1 VSTTATPAPAPA
13 ERALHDC
20 RDAFVATL
28 IELADAD
35 PRIVA
40 VVNDSVGSSK
50 LNPFAARFGDRL
62 VNVGIAEQDMV
73 GVAAGLANG
82 GKIPF
87 VSAASCFLTARAMEQ
102 IKVDAAYSQSH
113 VVLCGMSPG
122 MAYGELG
129 PTHHSIEDLAWLRT
143 LPGLTVLVPSDPAET
158 AQAIRWAAQ
167 HDGPVFVR
175 VSRMGVPDVNPPGY
189 QFAPGRAVT
198 LRDGSDITL
207 IATGTVVVRALDAAD
222 LLAAEGIFARV
233 LSMPSIKPLDG
244 DAIEAAAR
252 ETGAIVTVEE
262 ALTSGLGG
270 AVAEVVVRRH
280 PVPMRFVGVPDTF
293 APTGSVQWL
302 LDHFGISA
310 DGVAAAVRD
319 VLASSTRHR
328 GDLPVGG

>member
-1 VSTTATPAPAPA
+1 MSTTIAAAP

-28 IELADAD
+28 IDLAEHDA
-35 PRIVA
+35 RIVA

-50 LNPFAARFGDRL
+50 LGPFGERFGDRM

-102 IKVDAAYSQSH
+102 IKVDAAYSQH
-113 VVLCGMSPG
+113 HMVLCGMSPG

-143 LPGLTVLVPSDPAET
+143 IPGLTVLVPSDPLET
-158 AQAIRWAAQ
+158 AQAVRWAAQ
-167 HDGPVFVR
+167 HDGPVFIR
-175 VSRMGVPDVNPPGY
+175 ISRMGVPDVNPQDY
-189 QFAPGRAVT
+189 QFAPGKAVT
-198 LRDGSDITL
+198 LREGGDVTL
-207 IATGTVVVRALDAAD
+207 VAAGTVVVRALDAAD
-222 LLAAEGIFARV
+222 LLDAEGISARV
-233 LSMPSIKPLDG
+233 LSMPSIKPLDQE
-244 DAIEAAAR
+244 ALLAAAR
-252 ETGAIVTVEE
+252 QTGGIVTVEE

-270 AVAEVVVRRH
+270 AVAELVVRHH

-293 APTGSVQWL
+293 APTGKVEWL

-310 DGVAAAVRD
+310 DGVAAAARELVHART
-319 VLASSTRHR
+319 S
-328 GDLPVGG
+328 